1 MVLHLVVEHLGFARF
16 SFGNQVLGQDVE
28 NILADTL
35 ELSLN
40 LLPVGVDDLDMLV

>member
-1 MVLHLVVEHLGFARF
+1 MVEHFGLAGL
-16 SFGNQVLGQDVE
+16 SFGNQVFGQDVE